1 MLAAYLGEREG
12 GDVRDQD
19 SVKCIGVAED
29 VLAEVA
35 LHLLRERVSG
45 AKVAEQIGALGEREE
60 EVAAPSPPW
69 RDVVGGREGG
79 VAAEDRAGQ
88 RRKERTR
95 SGHSRHGELTYRIDW
110 EAKDYRR

>member
-19 SVKCIGVAED
+19 SVKCIGVAKD

-45 AKVAEQIGALGEREE
+45 AKVAKQIGALCEREE
-60 EVAAPSPPW
+60 EVAASSPRW
-69 RDVVGGREGG
+69 RSVVGGREGG
-79 VAAEDRAGQ
+79 VAAEDRA
-88 RRKERTR
+88 
-95 SGHSRHGELTYRIDW
+95 
-110 EAKDYRR
+110 